1 MNSYQNYKIIFL
13 NVQVKTQTFTSFT
26 KLIIFYFETIFICLS
41 WIKLPSKQVDSS
53 YLDIFL

>member
-41 WIKLPSKQVDSS
+41 
-53 YLDIFL
+53 